1 MLTNSIILYSLGKL
15 VQVVKDVYRESYIG
29 RIIGETAAFFTGL
42 LDNSLIIRFL
52 MGKVGPEVDIEN
64 SMILGRRQKKSSI
77 LVNRLKSTVEK
88 IVDNSFIFRFV
99 LEKNS
104 NFYLF
109 AITILVLP
117 FISTSMGLV
126 LGFGI
131 IGLTILSNIY
141 RGNKF
146 EYPKLFFFF
155 SILFLISIF
164 INGAINTGPSNAL
177 EVFIIFV
184 IFVGLGLFV
193 PYIVGD
199 KKKLKLILNV
209 ISFTVVLLGIYG
221 IYQFIFGAPMDEA
234 WLDKDVAPNVIR
246 VYSAF
251 GNPNVYGEYLVL
263 VLPVIFALFY
273 TEKDKFKKV
282 IYLLILILGFG
293 NVFLTFSRGSML
305 SLAIAMLIVVILKA
319 HSYIPVVVILSLL
332 GSLALPES
340 IIRRILSIFTGG
352 DTSTS
357 YRKSIYQASVNM
369 LKDYFVTGTGLG
381 QFKEIYKVYS
391 LNAAKSFH
399 AHNTFLMISI
409 EMGVLGIGSF
419 FAMLISWAREAIS
432 TLKYKDD
439 DMSFISISIFAGI
452 VGCSIQ
458 GMVDHIWHN
467 YDIMFMYFILLG
479 LGISSTFLIER
490 KGAMGNE

>member
-1 MLTNSIILYSLGKL
+1 MLTNSVILYGLGKL
-15 VQVVKDVYRESYIG
+15 AQVVKDAYRKSNSGQI
-29 RIIGETAAFFTGL
+29 TDKMAAFFAKL
-42 LDNSLIIRFL
+42 LNNSLIIRFL
-52 MGKVGPEVDIEN
+52 MGKVGPEKSIEN
-64 SMILGRRQKKSSI
+64 STLVARRQKSASI
-77 LVNRLKSTVEK
+77 LFNRLKSIIDK
-88 IVDNSFIFRFV
+88 IVENSLILKFV
-99 LEKNS
+99 LEKNIS
-104 NFYLF
+104 FYLF
-109 AITILVLP
+109 AIIIFALP
-117 FISTSMGLV
+117 FISTAMGLV

-131 IGLTILSNIY
+131 IGLTVLSNIY
-141 RGNKF
+141 RGNRFK
-146 EYPKLFFFF
+146 YPKLYLFF
-155 SILFLISIF
+155 SLLFLVSIF
-164 INGAINTGPSNAL
+164 INGAISTGPSNAL
-177 EVFIIFV
+177 DVFIIFV
-184 IFVGLGLFV
+184 VFVGLGLFV
-193 PYIVGD
+193 PYIIED
-199 KKKLKLILNV
+199 KNKLRFILNV
-209 ISFTVVLLGIYG
+209 VSITVVLLGIYG

-273 TEKDKFKKV
+273 TEKDKFKKI
-282 IYLLILILGFG
+282 IYLFILILGFG

-319 HSYIPVVVILSLL
+319 HSYIPVVVILGLL
-332 GSLALPES
+332 GSVALPES

-369 LKDYFVTGTGLG
+369 LKDYYATGTGLG

-419 FAMLISWAREAIS
+419 FAMMVSWAREVIS

-439 DMSFISISIFAGI
+439 DMSFIAISIFAGI

-458 GMVDHIWHN
+458 GIVDHIWHN

-479 LGISSTFLIER
+479 LGCVSASFVDTG
-490 KGAMGNE
+490 KGAKNE